1 MSTNITALSC
11 LSQTSTYNRTNEG
24 MLVALLIIATLAI
37 GSLFSVAKAVGNRLL
52 RSNPEVQ
59 RSDNVDQ
66 KSKTSEI
73 PRDLNAARAT
83 ANAIP
88 TLYPKIKDSE
98 TNPELPNLQPQ
109 PPMPQFYLP
118 VSLHDRARNH
128 AAGLNAVHDW
138 ELSTA
143 DRIQRQK
150 TRKLDR
156 LPSSFDDGQ
165 KIQDIHAVLAW
176 EEATM
181 RRFRQ
186 EKMRRLERLS
196 LVDRREGVS
205 VEEQVGTAVRAWEGA
220 AKRNVEREKGLNSVG
235 EWELSQKKKRSQE
248 RADAEDDRPTV
259 LWKAGSD

>member
-1 MSTNITALSC
+1 
-11 LSQTSTYNRTNEG
+11 
-24 MLVALLIIATLAI
+24 MLVALLIVATLAI
-37 GSLFSVAKAVGNRLL
+37 GSLFSVAKAVAKAIGTRLL
-52 RSNPEVQ
+52 GSKTAEVQ
-59 RSDNVDQ
+59 HGGNVVK
-66 KSKTSEI
+66 KSNTSET
-73 PRDLNAARAT
+73 PRDLNAARAI
-83 ANAIP
+83 ANTNPI
-88 TLYPKIKDSE
+88 LYPKIKDSE

-109 PPMPQFYLP
+109 PPMPQLHLP

-128 AAGLNAVHDW
+128 AAGLDAIHDW
-138 ELSTA
+138 ETSTT

-150 TRKLDR
+150 NRKLDR

-181 RRFRQ
+181 HRFRQ

-205 VEEQVGTAVRAWEGA
+205 VEEQVGTAVCAWEGA
-220 AKRNVEREKGLNSVG
+220 AKRNIEREKGLKSVG

-248 RADAEDDRPTV
+248 RADIEDDRRTV
-259 LWKAGSD
+259 LWTAGFD